1 MRKVLLL
8 ASVSQ
13 AYNYVYFANTVDAT
27 DSAIAVQVAE
37 EQANDLKIV
46 LDNASKNASNDEKT
60 ARDALKEA
68 LNFV

>member
-13 AYNYVYFANTVDAT
+13 AYDYRNTVYFASTVDAT

-46 LDNASKNASNDEKT
+46 LDNAS
-60 ARDALKEA
+60 
-68 LNFV
+68 